1 MSELESPAVLGNLGG
16 MKGKTICLLTK
27 FGAGRCSS
35 PSSLRL
41 GVALGDA
48 GLFTVK

>member
-1 MSELESPAVLGNLGG
+1 
-16 MKGKTICLLTK
+16 LTR
-27 FGAGRCSS
+27 FGDGRCSS

-41 GVALGDA
+41 GDMSGDA